1 MVKIGVAL
9 NKVKLKN
16 KGIMKM
22 GSDSFLNAKTLQEA
36 LEIIESL
43 PENQQEDLINIVK
56 KRLTERRREVLADT
70 IKDVREEYAKGKIKK
85 GSVDDLLKDISQ

>member
-1 MVKIGVAL
+1 
-9 NKVKLKN
+9 
-16 KGIMKM
+16 MKM

>member
-1 MVKIGVAL
+1 
-9 NKVKLKN
+9 
-16 KGIMKM
+16 M